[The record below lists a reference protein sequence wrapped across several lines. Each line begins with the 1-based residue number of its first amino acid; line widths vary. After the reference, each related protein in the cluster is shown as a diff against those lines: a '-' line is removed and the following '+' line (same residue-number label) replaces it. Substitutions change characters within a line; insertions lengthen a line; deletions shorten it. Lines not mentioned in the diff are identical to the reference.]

1 MGSILGLEDAYV
13 GVLVGLLVIERFE
26 RYFSAH
32 AGDWEVQD
40 FDVFLGGVA
49 QVHKPL
55 CLIAALS
62 LLFT

>member
-1 MGSILGLEDAYV
+1 MGSILGLEDGYV
-13 GVLVGLLVIERFE
+13 GVLVGLLE
-26 RYFSAH
+26 RYFSVH

-49 QVHKPL
+49 QVRKPL
-55 CLIAALS
+55 RLIAALS